1 MSSTALPSTALSPIA
16 VPLSDPHA
24 ALRDD
29 VRLLGNL
36 LGETLKEQVG
46 QALFDKVEQIRH
58 LAKQTRDGDEQ
69 AKVQL
74 DQVLSQLSEQELLP
88 VARAFTQFLNFA
100 NIAEQYHR
108 VRRRRAWQTTDA
120 APQAG
125 SLQALIPRLLQ
136 ANCTPEQVWQAAL
149 ALNVELVLTAHPT
162 EISRR
167 TLIQKYDD
175 ISDCLQILDQQQL
188 TAPEKK
194 AVLARLKRQIIAA
207 WHTDE
212 IRSHKPTPVDEAKW
226 GFTAIE
232 QTLWFT
238 IPQFMRELDSVVFQ
252 HTGQHLP
259 LTHAPV
265 RFASWMGGDR
275 DGNPN
280 VTHQVTQQVLLL
292 SRWQA
297 ADLYWRDVDA
307 LRWDLSME
315 DCNAALRDVVG
326 AQSKEPYRDILR
338 GVRDRLEHTRNWL
351 HAQIRRAEA
360 DQQHVEAEHN
370 QSHSH
375 THHQKSQQ
383 NQQQNQTVYHD
394 TQELMQPLLLC
405 YQSLVDCN
413 MQDIANGE
421 LLDLIRRVAC
431 FGIELLK
438 LDVRQESGRHREA
451 LDAITRYLKL
461 GSYLE
466 WDETQRQQFLLQEL
480 NNPRPLL
487 PHGLHIDQAHSL
499 WSDNVQ
505 EVLATF
511 DMLAQQPHQSLGAYV
526 ISMAEYPS
534 DVLAVMLLQK
544 EAEISQPMRVVPL
557 FETLKDLNNAA
568 DSLQQLLAID
578 WYKQAITHA
587 DGQGR
592 QEARQ
597 EIMIGYSDS
606 AKDAGFLA
614 ANWAQYRAQEQ
625 LTQVAEQ
632 HGVVLT
638 LFHGRGGS
646 ISRGGAP
653 TYQALLSQPPGS
665 VKGKI
670 RVTEQGEM
678 IRFKFGMQGI
688 ALRNLELYASATL
701 EATLLP
707 PPAPKAEWRA
717 LMDRMTQVSVATY
730 RQTVRENPLFIQ
742 YLRTVTPELELQ
754 MLPLG
759 SRPAR
764 RKVSGGIESLR
775 AIPWVFAW
783 TQVRLMLPA
792 WLGTGRA
799 LRTALADGQRATI
812 EDMMQHWPYFQTLL
826 DMLEMVLAK
835 ADPAIAS
842 YYESHLTQD
851 QDLIELGG
859 ELRRRLHSASQTLL
873 DVIQQPALLQHESV
887 LKRSINVRTPYI
899 LPLHLL
905 QAELMQRR
913 RQSSHRSH
921 DSKPNENNPYDH
933 ALMVT
938 IAGIAAGLRNTG

>member
-1 MSSTALPSTALSPIA
+1 MFDANDLADLQDNLAPDHP
-16 VPLSDPHA
+16 SDPHA
-24 ALRDD
+24 PLRDD

-36 LGETLKEQVG
+36 LGDTLKQQVG
-46 QALFDKVEQIRH
+46 QALFEKVEQIRH
-58 LAKQTRDGDEQ
+58 LSKQTRDGDEQ
-69 AKVQL
+69 AKAQL
-74 DQVLSQLSEQELLP
+74 DQVLSQLTEQELLP

-108 VRRRRAWQTTDA
+108 VRRRRDWQSRADTP
-120 APQAG
+120 PQAG
-125 SLQALIPRLLQ
+125 SLQELIPRLL
-136 ANCTPEQVWQAAL
+136 ANHCTPDQLWQAAL
-149 ALNVELVLTAHPT
+149 DLNVELVLTAHPT

-167 TLIQKYDD
+167 TLIQKYED
-175 ISDCLQILDQQQL
+175 IAECLQILDQQHL
-188 TAPEKK
+188 TRQEKQ
-194 AVLARLKRQIIAA
+194 AVQDRLKRQIIAA

-232 QTLWFT
+232 QTLWAT
-238 IPQFMRELDSVVFQ
+238 IPQFMRELDAVIFQ
-252 HTGQHLP
+252 QTGQHLP

-280 VTHQVTQQVLLL
+280 VTHQVTQEVLLL

-297 ADLYWRDVDA
+297 ADLYWHDVDA
-307 LRWDLSME
+307 LRWDLSMQ
-315 DCNAALRDVVG
+315 DCNAALRAVVG
-326 AQSKEPYRDILR
+326 DQSQEPYRDILR
-338 GVRDRLEHTRNWL
+338 TVRTRLEHTRNWL
-351 HAQIRRAEA
+351 QAMIQGTPTDGTTTMQGAP
-360 DQQHVEAEHN
+360 
-370 QSHSH
+370 
-375 THHQKSQQ
+375 
-383 NQQQNQTVYHD
+383 YHD
-394 TQELMQPLLLC
+394 TDALMQPLLLC

-413 MQDIANGE
+413 MQDVANGE

-438 LDVRQESGRHREA
+438 LDIRQESGRHREA
-451 LDAITRYLKL
+451 INAITEYLKL
-461 GSYLE
+461 GSYLD
-466 WDETQRQQFLLQEL
+466 WDEAQRQQFLLQEL

-487 PHGLHIDQAHSL
+487 PHGLHVDQSQSG

-505 EVLATF
+505 EVMATF
-511 DMLAQQPHQSLGAYV
+511 DMLARQPHHSLGAYV

-534 DVLAVMLLQK
+534 DVLVVMLLQK
-544 EAEISQPMRVVPL
+544 EAEIPTPLRVVPL
-557 FETLKDLNNAA
+557 FETLKDLNHAA
-568 DSLQQLLAID
+568 NSLEQLLSID
-578 WYKQAITHA
+578 WYKKAITA
-587 DGQGR
+587 TDDQGK
-592 QEARQ
+592 QEAKQEAKQ

-614 ANWAQYRAQEQ
+614 ANWAQYAAQEQ
-625 LTQVAEQ
+625 LAQVAER
-632 HGVVLT
+632 HGVQLT

-678 IRFKFGMQGI
+678 IRFKFGMPGI

-707 PPAPKAEWRA
+707 PPAPKPQWRA
-717 LMDRMTQVSVATY
+717 LMDSMTKVSVATY
-730 RQTVRENPLFIQ
+730 RQTVRENPVFIQ

-783 TQVRLMLPA
+783 TQVRLMLTA

-799 LRTALADGQRATI
+799 LRTALAEGKRDVI
-812 EDMMQHWPYFQTLL
+812 EDMQQHWPYFQTLL
-826 DMLEMVLAK
+826 DMQEMVLAK
-835 ADPAIAS
+835 ADPAIAA
-842 YYESHLTQD
+842 YYESRLTHD
-851 QDLIELGG
+851 PALIELGI
-859 ELRRRLHSASQTLL
+859 ELRRRLHSATQTLL
-873 DVIQQPALLQHESV
+873 EVIDQPALLQHESV

-913 RQSSHRSH
+913 REHDDHR
-921 DSKPNENNPYDH
+921 YDH

>member
-1 MSSTALPSTALSPIA
+1 MSHTSLSI
-16 VPLSDPHA
+16 DPHA

-36 LGETLKEQVG
+36 MGETLQQQVG
-46 QALFDKVEQIRH
+46 QEFFDQIETIRH
-58 LAKQTRDGDEQ
+58 LAKQARDGNSD
-69 AKVQL
+69 ARDQL
-74 DQVLSQLSEQELLP
+74 NHTLSNLTEQELLP

-108 VRRRRAWQTTDA
+108 VRRRRAWQNTPDTP
-120 APQAG
+120 PQSG
-125 SLQALIPRLLQ
+125 SLQELIPRLLK
-136 ANCTPEQVWQAAL
+136 ANRSPKQLWQSVL
-149 ALNVELVLTAHPT
+149 ELDIELVLTAHPT

-175 ISDCLQILDQQQL
+175 IADCLQILDQQQL
-188 TAPEKK
+188 SPQEKK
-194 AVLARLKRQIIAA
+194 AVLSRLKQQIIAA

-232 QTLWFT
+232 QTLWFS
-238 IPQFMRELDSVVFQ
+238 IPQFMRQLDSTIFE
-252 HTGQHLP
+252 HTGKHLP
-259 LTHAPV
+259 LDHAPI

-280 VTHQVTQQVLLL
+280 VTHQVTQEVLLL

-307 LRWDLSME
+307 LRWDLSMQ
-315 DCNAALRDVVG
+315 DCNATLREVVG
-326 AQSKEPYRDILR
+326 EASEEPYRDILR
-338 GVRDRLEHTRNWL
+338 KVRTRLEHTRNWL
-351 HAQIRRAEA
+351 KSTIDGQANHA
-360 DQQHVEAEHN
+360 
-370 QSHSH
+370 
-375 THHQKSQQ
+375 
-383 NQQQNQTVYHD
+383 NQTLEIDQSAVYHN
-394 TQELMQPLLLC
+394 TNELMQPLLLC

-438 LDVRQESGRHREA
+438 LDIRQESGRHRDT
-451 LDAITRYLKL
+451 LNAITEYLKI
-461 GSYLE
+461 GSYLD
-466 WDETQRQQFLLQEL
+466 WDEAQRQQYLLQEL

-487 PHGLHIDQAHSL
+487 PRHVQTNHANSPF
-499 WSDNVQ
+499 SDDVR

-511 DMLAQQPHQSLGAYV
+511 NMLARQPQQSLGAYV
-526 ISMAEYPS
+526 ISMAQQPS
-534 DVLAVMLLQK
+534 DILAVMLLQK
-544 EAEISQPMRVVPL
+544 EAEIATPLRVVPL

-568 DSLQQLLAID
+568 DSLEQLLSVD
-578 WYKQAITHA
+578 WYKQAIT
-587 DGQGR
+587 DNQGQ
-592 QEARQ
+592 AKQ

-625 LTQVAEQ
+625 LAHVAEK
-632 HGVVLT
+632 HGVQLT

-653 TYQALLSQPPGS
+653 THQALLSQPPGS

-688 ALRNLELYASATL
+688 ALRNLELYISATL

-707 PPAPKAEWRA
+707 PPSPKSEWRD
-717 LMDRMTQVSVATY
+717 LMHRMTQVAVAAY
-730 RQTVRENPLFIQ
+730 RETVHDNPLFIR

-764 RKVSGGIESLR
+764 RNTSGGIESLR

-792 WLGTGRA
+792 WLGTGWA
-799 LRTALADGQRATI
+799 LNSALSEGQRPI
-812 EDMMQHWPYFQTLL
+812 IDDMQQHWPYFQTLL
-826 DMLEMVLAK
+826 NMLEMVLSK
-835 ADPAIAS
+835 ADPAIAA
-842 YYESHLTQD
+842 YYESRLTSD
-851 QDLIELGG
+851 PELIALG
-859 ELRRRLHSASQTLL
+859 EVMRDRLTSATDTLL
-873 DVIQQPALLQHESV
+873 DVIDQTELLQNMPT

-905 QAELMQRR
+905 QAELMKRR
-913 RQSSHRSH
+913 R
-921 DSKPNENNPYDH
+921 ENGNTTYDH

>member
-1 MSSTALPSTALSPIA
+1 MMTTPTINNDPQN
-16 VPLSDPHA
+16 PFQNQDPHA

-36 LGETLKEQVG
+36 LGDTLKQQVG
-46 QALFDKVEQIRH
+46 QALYDQVEQIRA
-58 LAKQTRDGDEQ
+58 LAKQTRDGNSD
-69 AKVQL
+69 AKEQL
-74 DQVLSQLSEQELLP
+74 DQVLSSLKDDELLH

-108 VRRRRAWQTTDA
+108 VRRRRAWQCVENVK
-120 APQAG
+120 PQAG
-125 SLQALIPRLLQ
+125 SLQELMPRLIEKGITGDAL
-136 ANCTPEQVWQAAL
+136 WQAVMDM
-149 ALNVELVLTAHPT
+149 NVELVLTAHPT

-175 ISDCLQILDQQQL
+175 IAECLETLDQQHLNPQ
-188 TAPEKK
+188 EKK
-194 AVLARLKRQIIAA
+194 AVFARLKRQIIAA

-232 QTLWFT
+232 QTLWKT
-238 IPQFMRELDSVVFQ
+238 IPLFIREMDEVVFT
-252 HTGQHLP
+252 HTGKHLP
-259 LTHAPV
+259 LDHAPI

-280 VTHQVTQQVLLL
+280 VTHQVTQEVLLL

-297 ADLYWRDVDA
+297 ADLYWHDIDA

-315 DCNAALRDVVG
+315 DCSPALREIVG
-326 AQSKEPYRDILR
+326 AESKEPYRDILR
-338 GVRDRLEHTRNWL
+338 TVRDRLGKTRAWT
-351 HAQIRRAEA
+351 HARIQGKKLSDEG
-360 DQQHVEAEHN
+360 
-370 QSHSH
+370 
-375 THHQKSQQ
+375 
-383 NQQQNQTVYHD
+383 VYHHSS
-394 TQELMQPLLLC
+394 ELMRPLIVC
-405 YQSLVDCN
+405 YDSLVACN

-421 LLDLIRRVAC
+421 LLDIIRRVAC

-438 LDVRQESGRHREA
+438 LDIRQESGRHREA
-451 LDAITRYLKL
+451 IAAITQYLNL
-461 GSYLE
+461 GNYLE
-466 WDETQRQQFLLQEL
+466 WNETQRQQFLLAEL
-480 NNPRPLL
+480 QNPRPLL
-487 PHGLHIDQAHSL
+487 PKHLHASADALIL
-499 WSDNVQ
+499 SDNVQ

-511 DMLAQQPHQSLGAYV
+511 TMLAKQPAHCLGAYV

-544 EAEISQPMRVVPL
+544 EAEVAKPMRVVPL
-557 FETLKDLNNAA
+557 FETLKDLNQAA
-568 DSLQQLLAID
+568 DSLQQLLSID
-578 WYKQAITHA
+578 WYKHAIT
-587 DGQGR
+587 DLGTGQ
-592 QEARQ
+592 AKQ

-625 LTQVAEQ
+625 LTAVAEK
-632 HGVVLT
+632 HGVNLV

-653 TYQALLSQPPGS
+653 THQALLSQPPGS

-688 ALRNLELYASATL
+688 AQRNLELYASATL

-707 PPAPKAEWRA
+707 PPQAKPEWRA
-717 LMDRMTQVSVATY
+717 LMDAMTQVSVDTY
-730 RQTVRENPLFIQ
+730 RQTVRENPVFIQ

-764 RKVSGGIESLR
+764 RSVSGGIESLR

-783 TQVRLMLPA
+783 TQVRLMLTA

-799 LRTALADGQRATI
+799 LNSAIHSGQKPVI
-812 EDMMQHWPYFQTLL
+812 EDMMHHWPYFQTIL

-835 ADPAIAS
+835 ADPAITA
-842 YYESHLTQD
+842 YYESRLTQD
-851 QDLIELGG
+851 EQLITLGV
-859 ELRRRLHSASQTLL
+859 ELRRRLNSATHTLL
-873 DVIQQPALLQHESV
+873 TVIEQPDLLQNAPV

-913 RQSSHRSH
+913 RQSNSTQ
-921 DSKPNENNPYDH
+921 YDH